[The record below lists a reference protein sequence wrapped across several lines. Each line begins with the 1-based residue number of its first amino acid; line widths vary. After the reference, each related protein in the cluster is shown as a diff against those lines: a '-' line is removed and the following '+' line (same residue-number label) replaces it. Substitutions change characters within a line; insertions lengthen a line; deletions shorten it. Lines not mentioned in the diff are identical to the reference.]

1 MIQSLEIKELSS
13 QSLNKLFSSIKFM
26 HNPESV
32 RYADVKGIKPQ
43 SAQRRDDNNPNMK
56 ISEDNMH

>member
-1 MIQSLEIKELSS
+1 MIHSPEIKELSS

-32 RYADVKGIKPQ
+32 RYADVQGIKPQ
-43 SAQRRDDNNPNMK
+43 SAQRDDNNPNMK

>member
-1 MIQSLEIKELSS
+1 MIHSLEIKELSS

-26 HNPESV
+26 HNPESG
-32 RYADVKGIKPQ
+32 RHADVKGIKPQ

-56 ISEDNMH
+56 ISEDNVH